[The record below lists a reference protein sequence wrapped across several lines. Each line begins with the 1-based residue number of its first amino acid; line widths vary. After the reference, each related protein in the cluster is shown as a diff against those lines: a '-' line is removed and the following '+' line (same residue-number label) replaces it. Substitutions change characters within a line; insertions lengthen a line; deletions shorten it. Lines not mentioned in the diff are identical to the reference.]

1 MTDATLVMGLSL
13 KFIDRDEIL
22 RNVLLVCHDFNEILR
37 DDVLRQA
44 LLRSSP
50 ERLHRKRPTLWL
62 RVMNIEE
69 KFIQNE
75 F

>member
-1 MTDATLVMGLSL
+1 M
-13 KFIDRDEIL
+13 
-22 RNVLLVCHDFNEILR
+22 LLVCHDFNEILR

>member
-1 MTDATLVMGLSL
+1 M
-13 KFIDRDEIL
+13 
-22 RNVLLVCHDFNEILR
+22 LLVCHDFNEILR

-50 ERLHRKRPTLWL
+50 ERLQRKRPTLWL